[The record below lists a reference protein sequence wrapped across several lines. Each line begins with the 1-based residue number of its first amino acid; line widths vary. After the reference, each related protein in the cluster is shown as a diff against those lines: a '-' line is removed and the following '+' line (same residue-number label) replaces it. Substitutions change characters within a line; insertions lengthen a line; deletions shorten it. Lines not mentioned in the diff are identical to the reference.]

1 MKSRLDTLGWIAFA
15 TYVVIGGV
23 FVFGF
28 GRSLTS
34 AVQTQNETPC
44 RSLVPRQAKISGLVL
59 DEKGKPVAKAEVVPI
74 VEGRAQRPVEVRA
87 DGSFTVFLPRY
98 AQRLKARAPGR
109 AELEVEVFVE
119 GTEIID
125 VEFRLASE
133 EGGGSSTFVET
144 NRATFEAP
152 DFVVADLEGNEVRLS
167 DFRGKL
173 VVLNF
178 WATWC
183 EPCIN
188 EWPQLAQL
196 AERLAE
202 RDDVVVLAVSV
213 EDDPAAIPP
222 FLEQMSLSD
231 TQVKLLWDATTTLH
245 EDFGSENI
253 PDTYLVD
260 EQGRVTDVFIN
271 TREWGSPDAFHCIES
286 SIGR

>member
-1 MKSRLDTLGWIAFA
+1 MKSRLDTLGWIAFV

-34 AVQTQNETPC
+34 AVRTQNETPC
-44 RSLVPRQAKISGLVL
+44 RSLVPRQAKVSGLVL
-59 DEKGKPVAKAEVVPI
+59 DEEGKPLAKAELVPI
-74 VEGRAQRPVEVRA
+74 VEGRAQGPVEVRP
-87 DGSFTVFLPRY
+87 DGSFTVFLPRR

-109 AELEVEVFVE
+109 ADLEVEIVVE
-119 GTEIID
+119 GTETID
-125 VEFRLASE
+125 VEFRLAPEQSDE
-133 EGGGSSTFVET
+133 PGTFVET
-144 NRATFEAP
+144 GRATFEAP
-152 DFVVADLEGNEVRLS
+152 EFVVADLEGNEVRLS

-183 EPCIN
+183 EPCIT
-188 EWPQLAQL
+188 EWPQLSQL

-213 EDDPAAIPP
+213 EEDPAAIPP
-222 FLEQMSLSD
+222 FLKQMALSD
-231 TQVKLLWDATTTLH
+231 TQVKVLWDATTTLH
-245 EDFGSENI
+245 KEFGSENI